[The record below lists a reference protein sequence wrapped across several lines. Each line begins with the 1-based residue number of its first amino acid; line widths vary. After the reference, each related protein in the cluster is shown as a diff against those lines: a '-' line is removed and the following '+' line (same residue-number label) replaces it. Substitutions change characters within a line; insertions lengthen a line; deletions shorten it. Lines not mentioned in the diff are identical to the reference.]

1 MATKPEFLVAKE
13 KMLVMLVTVSVA
25 ISSPAILE
33 VVKTSETVSNSPI
46 QDYNHPDSTWLL
58 CIVK

>member
-46 QDYNHPDSTWLL
+46 QDYNHSDSTWLL

>member
-33 VVKTSETVSNSPI
+33 LVKTSEIVSNSPI
-46 QDYNHPDSTWLL
+46 QDYNHPDSAWLL